1 MEKSI
6 EQGGLPKSDSVEEL
20 AKFWD
25 THDLTDFAGEL
36 EEVRSPVFIRKKG
49 KTVTVSLKASDAQR
63 LKNIASSRGL
73 KEPNLIRQWIVER
86 LDDVRATERPPVR
99 VMQSARAA
107 AKPRRVPAGRKKRS
121 PRPVDRQG
129 R

>member
-63 LKNIASSRGL
+63 LKRIASSRCL
-73 KEPNLIRQWIVER
+73 KDTTLIRQWIVER

-99 VMQSARAA
+99 VMQSARPA
-107 AKPRRVPAGRKKRS
+107 AKPRRVPAGRKKR
-121 PRPVDRQG
+121 
-129 R
+129 